1 MRTVSARG
9 AAPVLV
15 ACLLLATPAWPA
27 DSLAD
32 RAECFRQA
40 LSSYLEM
47 PVVFPEPP
55 VELPNG
61 GFTLHEAQLTLGPGE
76 ADVGKILSLDV
87 YAFDCAGFRQAGA
100 PKEAKLHVG
109 GASVPPALHPL
120 AKILP
125 GLAFDDYIDVDLE
138 LAYDQA
144 SKRLTLRQAD
154 AVFAGIGALKV
165 AVDAT
170 GIDLATARVTGQGLL
185 GLGMALAGA
194 SIHRLSATLEN
205 YAGNRFLEAMA
216 QAQGLSMIALR
227 DSWVKQLDEMA
238 ATEGK
243 EAAVPYLRELKAFVL
258 DMRRLTVRVN
268 PPAGHVDS
276 TILAAHADSV
286 ADQIAIAGLSVEAN
300 R

>member
-1 MRTVSARG
+1 MRTVLAHG
-9 AAPVLV
+9 AATALA
-15 ACLLLATPAWPA
+15 ACLSVSPALSA
-27 DSLAD
+27 DGLAD

-40 LSSYLEM
+40 MATYLEM
-47 PVVFPEPP
+47 PVAFPEAPS
-55 VELPNG
+55 ELPNG
-61 GFTLHEAQLTLGPGE
+61 GFTLHEVQLKLGPGD

-87 YAFDCAGFRQAGA
+87 YAFDCAGFQQSGA
-100 PKEAKLHVG
+100 PKELKLHVG

-120 AKILP
+120 AKMLP
-125 GLAFDDYIDVDLE
+125 GMALDDYIDVDLD
-138 LAYDQA
+138 LAYDAA

-154 AVFAGIGALKV
+154 AVFTGVASLRV

-185 GLGMALAGA
+185 GLGMTLAGA

-205 YAGNRFLEAMA
+205 YAGNRFLEAIA
-216 QAQGLSMIALR
+216 RAQGMTMVALR
-227 DSWVKQLDEMA
+227 DSWVKQLDDMA

-258 DMRRLTVRVN
+258 DMRRLTVRLS

-276 TILAAHADSV
+276 TILAAHGDSV
-286 ADQIAIAGLSVEAN
+286 AEQIAIAGLSVEAN